1 VRAQLVSGCP
11 LFFIIFSGETD
22 MAKWNK
28 HKRVLDH
35 EHTKFWK
42 FEIRDVDEPNLQK
55 GVFPYDE
62 ISRIDF
68 DHRIISIDPA
78 EDIFITDTTFRDGQ
92 QARPPYTVR
101 QIVDLFTL
109 MSKLGGENGVIR
121 QSEFFLYSKKDRD
134 AVEKC
139 LELGLKYPEVTG
151 WIRAQKEDIKLVKES
166 GLKETGIL
174 TSVSDYHIFLKLNKT
189 RKKAMDGYLGIV
201 KSILD
206 EGIIPRCHFEDVTRG
221 EIYGFSVPF
230 AIELMKLREESGI
243 DIKIRL
249 CDTMGYGVTYPGASL
264 PRSVDKLVRAF
275 IEDGGV
281 PGHLIEWHGH
291 NDFHKALINAATA
304 WLYGCNAVNGTLLG
318 LGERTGNP
326 PIEALIIEY
335 ISLRGTNNGIDTTVI
350 TDIANYFETEVGITI
365 PANYPFV
372 GSDFNVTRAG
382 IHADGLI
389 KNEEIY
395 NIFNTTKILKRPVVS
410 MITDKSGKAGIAH
423 WINTRLGSRSQ
434 AAAIDKRHPG
444 VSKIHKW
451 VMEQYESGRATAI
464 SHEELEKMVRK
475 YLPELFMSDLEKIK
489 YMATQAAMTVVKQV
503 IEHPM
508 MKAMKPEFQEP
519 IMQQFIEEN
528 PSIQFAY
535 VVDMNGKKTT
545 KNITNIADRAKYEHY
560 GVGTDQSDRE
570 WFIKPL
576 QTGKMHVTNFYIS
589 KMTGALC
596 ITASAPIVDDNDEMI
611 GIFGVD
617 IKFEDWVKRVEDIA
631 EATQIALRE
640 EYEAKSKSDRWI

>member
-1 VRAQLVSGCP
+1 
-11 LFFIIFSGETD
+11 

-42 FEIRDVDEPNLQK
+42 FDLRDVDEPNLQK
-55 GVFPYDE
+55 SVFPYDE
-62 ISRIDF
+62 VSRIDF

-78 EDIFITDTTFRDGQ
+78 EEMFITDTTFRDGQ

-101 QIVDLFTL
+101 QIVDLYTFL
-109 MSKLGGENGVIR
+109 SKLGGENGVIR
-121 QSEFFLYSKKDRD
+121 QAEFFLYSKKDRD
-134 AVEKC
+134 AVERC
-139 LELGLKYPEVTG
+139 LELGYQYPEITG
-151 WIRAQKEDIKLVKES
+151 WIRAQKDDIKLVKEM

-174 TSVSDYHIFLKLNKT
+174 TSVSDYHIFLKLNKS
-189 RKKAMDGYLGIV
+189 RKQAMDDYLGIV

-206 EGIIPRCHFEDVTRG
+206 QGIVPRCHFEDLTRS
-221 EIYGFSVPF
+221 EIYGFSIPF

-275 IEDGGV
+275 IEDAGV
-281 PGHLIEWHGH
+281 PGHLLEWHGH
-291 NDFHKALINAATA
+291 NDFHKAMINAATA
-304 WLYGCNAVNGTLLG
+304 WLYGCCAANGTLLG

-326 PIEALIIEY
+326 PVEALIIEY
-335 ISLRGTNNGIDTTVI
+335 ISLRGQNNGIDTTVI
-350 TDIANYFETEVGITI
+350 TDIAQYFENEIGTTI
-365 PANYPFV
+365 SANYPFV

-395 NIFNTTKILKRPVVS
+395 NIFDTTKILKRPVVS

-423 WINTRLGSRSQ
+423 WINMRLGATEQ
-434 AAAIDKRHPG
+434 AAIDKRHPG

-451 VMEQYESGRATAI
+451 VTEQYEAGRMTSI
-464 SHEELEKMVRK
+464 SQEELDKLVRK
-475 YLPELFMSDLEKIK
+475 YLPELFMSDLDKIK
-489 YMATQAAMTVVKQV
+489 YMATQAAMAVVKQV
-503 IEHPM
+503 IEHPL
-508 MKAMKPEFQEP
+508 MKTMNAELQES
-519 IMQQFIEEN
+519 IMQQFMEEN

-545 KNITNIADRAKYEHY
+545 KNITNIADRAKYENY

-576 QTGKMHVTNFYIS
+576 QTGKPHVTNFYIS

-596 ITASAPIVDDNDEMI
+596 ITVSAPIVDDNDEMI